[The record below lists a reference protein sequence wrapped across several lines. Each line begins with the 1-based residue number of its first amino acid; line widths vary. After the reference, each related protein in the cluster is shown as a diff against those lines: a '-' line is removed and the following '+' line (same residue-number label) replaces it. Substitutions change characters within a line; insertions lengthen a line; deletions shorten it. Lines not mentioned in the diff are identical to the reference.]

1 MSKRPDFWSS
11 RLGFVLATI
20 GAAVGLGS
28 IWKFPYEVGANGGGA
43 FVLFYFL
50 GLAMIVFPLM
60 LVEFAV
66 GRRGRSHAAAAI
78 ANVAKQSGSSRAWAI
93 IGIGGIITAFL
104 ILSFYSVIGGWAI
117 AYTVGFATQGIGGL
131 DAQGAQARFDDLMAS
146 PARMAVYHLLFLV
159 AVSFIVARGIA
170 QGIEKACMILM
181 PVLVLLIIALGVFSM
196 TFGDA
201 SATLTFLFYPDIQ
214 HLTLNSA
221 LDALGLGF
229 FSIGVGLGLMITYA
243 AYTGSEIDLRNVAVM
258 TILGDTAI
266 SLAAGFAIFPIVFA
280 EGLNPASGPGLM
292 FVTLPLAFAK
302 IPGGTF
308 AALGFFILLI
318 AAAIAS
324 AIAML
329 EMAVAALTQRGWSR
343 PRAAFGTAAACWIC
357 GLATVFSFNAWA
369 GWYPLST
376 IPLFAEATVFV
387 LLDHLTSN
395 FLLPLGGFALA
406 LFAGYALPLKLLVDE
421 LGMTQRSATVLQMLL
436 RLFVPLAIAL
446 VTIAP
451 LLIARP

>member
-1 MSKRPDFWSS
+1 MSKHPNFWSS
-11 RLGFVLATI
+11 RTGFVLATI

-50 GLAMIVFPLM
+50 GLVLIVFPLM
-60 LVEFAV
+60 LVEFAI

-78 ANVAKQSGSSRAWAI
+78 ANVAQESGSSRAWAL
-93 IGIGGIITAFL
+93 IGVMGIVTAFL

-117 AYTVGFATQGIGGL
+117 AYTVETATEGMGGL
-131 DAQGAQARFDDLMAS
+131 DAQRAQARFDNLMAS
-146 PARMAVYHLLFLV
+146 PAKMATCHLIFLV

-181 PVLVLLIIALGVFSM
+181 PILVLLITALGVFSM
-196 TFGDA
+196 TFGDN
-201 SATLTFLFYPDIQ
+201 SATLTFLFYPNTQ
-214 HLTLNSA
+214 HLTFNSA
-221 LDALGLGF
+221 LNALGLGF

-243 AYTGSEIDLRNVAVM
+243 AYTGSDIHLRNVAIM

-292 FVTLPLAFAK
+292 FVVLPLAFAK
-302 IPGGTF
+302 IPGGTI

-343 PRAAFGTAAACWIC
+343 QGAAIGSAAGCWIC
-357 GLATVFSFNAWA
+357 GLATVLSFNAWA
-369 GWYPLST
+369 GWYPLSAV
-376 IPLFAEATVFV
+376 PMFAEVTVYG

-395 FLLPLGGFALA
+395 LLLPLGGFALA
-406 LFAGYALPLKLLVDE
+406 LFAGFGLPRKLLIDE
-421 LGMTQRSATVLQMLL
+421 LGLTQRSASILQALL
-436 RLFVPLAIAL
+436 RLFVPLTIAL

-451 LLIARP
+451 LLVSRS

>member
-1 MSKRPDFWSS
+1 MSKRPEFWSS
-11 RLGFVLATI
+11 RTGFVLATI

-50 GLAMIVFPLM
+50 GLVLIVFPLM
-60 LVEFAV
+60 LVELAV
-66 GRRGRSHAAAAI
+66 GRRGRSSAAAAI
-78 ANVAKQSGSSRAWAI
+78 ANVAQEVGSSRAWAA
-93 IGIGGIITAFL
+93 IGIAGIVTAFL

-117 AYTVGFATQGIGGL
+117 AYAVGTATQGMEGL
-131 DAQGAQARFDDLMAS
+131 DALGAQVRFDNLMGS
-146 PARMAVYHLLFLV
+146 PARMAAYHLIFLIAV
-159 AVSFIVARGIA
+159 ALIVARGVT
-170 QGIEKACMILM
+170 QGIEKACMVLM
-181 PVLVLLIIALGVFSM
+181 PILVLLIAALGVFSM

-201 SATLTFLFYPDIQ
+201 SATLTFLFYPDTQ
-214 HLTLNSA
+214 YLTLNSA

-243 AYTGSEIDLRNVAVM
+243 AYAGAEINLCKVAVM

-280 EGLNPASGPGLM
+280 EGLDPASGPGLM
-292 FVTLPLAFAK
+292 FVTLPIAFAK
-302 IPGGTF
+302 IPGGNI

-343 PRAAFGTAAACWIC
+343 PWAAISTAAACWLC

-369 GWYPLST
+369 GWYPLSA
-376 IPLFAEATVFV
+376 IPVFAEATVFN

-395 FLLPLGGFALA
+395 LLLPLGGIALA
-406 LFAGYALPLKLLVDE
+406 LFAGYSLPQQLLVDE
-421 LGMTQRSATVLQMLL
+421 LGLTPRTASVLQALL
-436 RLFVPLAIAL
+436 RLLVPLAIAL
-446 VTIAP
+446 MTVAP
-451 LLIARP
+451 LLVTQP